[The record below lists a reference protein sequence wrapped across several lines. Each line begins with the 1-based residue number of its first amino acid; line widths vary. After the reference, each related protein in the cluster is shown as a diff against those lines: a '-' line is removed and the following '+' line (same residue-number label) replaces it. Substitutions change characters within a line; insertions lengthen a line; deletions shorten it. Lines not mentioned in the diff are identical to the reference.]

1 MELYCTRPG
10 CSRPRNV
17 YPDLDDRNTLVTTQQ
32 KYCTACGMPLILVG
46 RYLPQRLLGQ
56 GGFGAAFLARDRYTP
71 GLRTCVVKLFQP
83 SGDLNAAQLKI
94 AQGLFEREAEVLE
107 ALGNKH
113 PQIPDLFA
121 FFPLT
126 VPSASGSGQEEY
138 FYLVQEFIDGENLED
153 ELARRGAFPQD
164 DVRTILE
171 EILKV
176 LKFVHE
182 NGSIHRDI
190 KPSNIMR
197 SQDGTIYLLDFG
209 AVKQATKGGSA
220 NPKQSSTGIYSQGY
234 APPEQMAGSQVY
246 PSTDLY
252 ALAVT
257 CISLLTGKDPL
268 ELYDGYHN
276 TWQWRSHVSQ
286 LDLSLAAVLDRL
298 LQPVPSDRFASAAEV
313 LAVLKRQQSSVLP
326 KPPTAAR
333 SSSPPPAP
341 PSVPAPPITATSPR
355 PAAPLPPPAPPAPI
369 TPAAPAPAPVPARAA
384 PQPIA
389 QRSPTASGASPTVP
403 RLWSFDFLGQATLM
417 GVVCGGVAVLI
428 SSLAPPSLALTP
440 IGLGFWLVLLAEMTL
455 IQFPCFFNFA
465 FLGVLVL
472 VALAL
477 LFLVAPTPAILAV
490 IPPLVAAGQ
499 PWVNFLLLLGI
510 VALMGTVIAVFY
522 RLFFSWLAR
531 LFP

>member
-10 CSRPRNV
+10 CSRPRNF

-71 GLRTCVVKLFQP
+71 GLRPCVVKLFQP
-83 SGDLNAAQLKI
+83 AGDLNAAQLKI

-126 VPSASGSGQEEY
+126 VPSATGSGQEEY

-164 DVRTILE
+164 DMRTILE
-171 EILKV
+171 EILKI

-197 SQDGTIYLLDFG
+197 SRDGTIYLLDFG
-209 AVKQATKGGSA
+209 AVKQATKSGGGQ
-220 NPKQSSTGIYSQGY
+220 KQASTGIYSQGY

-276 TWQWRSHVSQ
+276 TWDWRSHVPQ
-286 LDLSLAAVLDRL
+286 LDPSLAAVLDRML
-298 LQPVPSDRFASAAEV
+298 KPIPNDRFASAAEV

-326 KPPTAAR
+326 KPALAPPAAA
-333 SSSPPPAP
+333 PPPA
-341 PSVPAPPITATSPR
+341 APPPPVAPARPQPSPI
-355 PAAPLPPPAPPAPI
+355 AAQSPGPI
-369 TPAAPAPAPVPARAA
+369 TPAAQALVPTPSPAPPRPAPRPPAA
-384 PQPIA
+384 PTPVA
-389 QRSPTASGASPTVP
+389 PAAPPPVWNLG
-403 RLWSFDFLGQATLM
+403 FLGQAALL
-417 GVVCGGVAVLI
+417 GGVCGIVAVMI
-428 SSLAPPSLALTP
+428 SSLAPPTLALTP
-440 IGLGFWLVLLAEMTL
+440 IALGFWLALLAEMSL
-455 IQFPCFFNFA
+455 IQFAWFFNFPL
-465 FLGVLVL
+465 LGALIL

-477 LFLVAPTPAILAV
+477 LFMVVPVSSIWAV
-490 IPPLVAAGQ
+490 IPLLVAAGN
-499 PWVNFLLLLGI
+499 PWVNFGVLLGV
-510 VALMGTVIAVFY
+510 VALMGAAIAIFY
-522 RLFFSWLAR
+522 RLFFSCLAR

>member
-10 CSRPRNV
+10 CPRPRNV
-17 YPDLDDRNTLVTTQQ
+17 YPDLDDRNTLVTIQQ

-83 SGDLNAAQLKI
+83 AGDLNPAQLKI

-107 ALGNKH
+107 DLGNKH

-126 VPSASGSGQEEY
+126 VPSANGSGQEEY
-138 FYLVQEFIDGENLED
+138 FYLVQEFIDGETLED
-153 ELARRGAFPQD
+153 ELAQRGAFSQEE
-164 DVRTILE
+164 VRHILT
-171 EILKV
+171 EILKI
-176 LKFVHE
+176 LQFVHE

-197 SQDGTIYLLDFG
+197 SRDGTIYLLDFG
-209 AVKQATKGGSA
+209 AVKQATKGGGGQRQA
-220 NPKQSSTGIYSQGY
+220 STGIYSQGY

-276 TWQWRSHVSQ
+276 TWQWRSHVPQ
-286 LDLSLAAVLDRL
+286 LDPSLAAVLDRM
-298 LQPVPSDRFASAAEV
+298 LQPVPNDRFASAAEV

-326 KPPTAAR
+326 RSSPPPR
-333 SSSPPPAP
+333 SSSPAP
-341 PSVPAPPITATSPR
+341 VP
-355 PAAPLPPPAPPAPI
+355 PAAPPPPVAAAAPSPPVAPISPPAPI
-369 TPAAPAPAPVPARAA
+369 APAPPAPAPVPVRSA
-384 PQPIA
+384 PPPVA
-389 QRSPTASGASPTVP
+389 QRPPASSGTSSTISG
-403 RLWSFDFLGQATLM
+403 LWSVDFLGKAALM
-417 GVVCGGVAVLI
+417 GAVCGVLAVMI
-428 SSLAPPSLALTP
+428 SSLAPANLALTP
-440 IGLGFWLVLLAEMTL
+440 IGLGFWLALLAEMTL
-455 IQFPCFFNFA
+455 IQFPWFFNFS
-465 FLGVLVL
+465 FLGVLLL

-477 LFLVAPTPAILAV
+477 LFLIAPIPAIVGV
-490 IPPLVAAGQ
+490 IPFLLPASPL
-499 PWVNFLLLLGI
+499 WVNFLLLLSI
-510 VALMGTVIAVFY
+510 LALLGTAIAVFY